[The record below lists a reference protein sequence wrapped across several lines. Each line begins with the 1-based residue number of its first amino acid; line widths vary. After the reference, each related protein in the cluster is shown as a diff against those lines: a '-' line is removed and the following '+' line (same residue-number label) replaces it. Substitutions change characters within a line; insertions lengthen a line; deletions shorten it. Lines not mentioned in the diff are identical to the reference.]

1 MYVIVWE
8 FRAREGREK
17 EFERF
22 YGTRGD
28 WAQFFSGG
36 EGFLGTELIRDAG
49 ETRRYLTLD
58 RWVSQE
64 FHERFRS
71 RHAAEYEALDRHAE
85 ELTESE
91 CQLGSFAAVEDQPV

>member
-71 RHAAEYEALDRHAE
+71 RHAE

>member
-1 MYVIVWE
+1 VYVIVWE

-28 WAQFFSGG
+28 WARFFSGG
-36 EGFLGTELIRDAG
+36 EGFLGTELIRDG
-49 ETRRYLTLD
+49 RESRRYLTLD

-64 FHERFRS
+64 SHARFRS
-71 RHAAEYEALDRHAE
+71 RHAAEYEALDQRAE
-85 ELTESE
+85 ELTEFESH
-91 CQLGSFAAVEDQPV
+91 LGSFAPVED